1 MNFSAVILA
10 AGKGVRMCSE
20 WPKVVH
26 RLAGKPMLMYVV
38 DALKA
43 AGIDDICLVVGHGKE
58 YVQKLFDGDRIRFV
72 VQEEQR
78 GTGHALMQAENAVD
92 PASAVI
98 VLAGDT
104 PLLRASTIKNLRDF
118 HENSQAAASALS
130 CKISKPRGYGR
141 IIRNADS
148 SFARIVEEKD
158 AGERE
163 KAINEIN
170 SGIYC
175 FQAKEVF
182 RALAQINTANAQGE
196 YYLTDVLEIMKNE
209 DKKVGILIAEVE
221 EDIYGINDRIQLSQA
236 ESIIRKR
243 KNTALMKNGVTI
255 IDPSTTFIDRDVR
268 IGRDTIILPFTM
280 IEGNTIIGERCEI
293 GPSSRINDSVIA
305 SDVSI
310 ESSRVKEARIADK
323 CVIGPYSYLRPG
335 AVLQQGVKVGD
346 FVEIKKSTIGEESKV
361 PHLTYVGDAQVGR
374 GVNIGAGTITCNY
387 DGKNKYETILEDGAF
402 IGSNTNLV
410 APVKIGKNAVTGAG
424 STISRDV
431 PANSLGVERAK
442 QKNLSRRNNTVE

>member
-78 GTGHALMQAENAVD
+78 GTGHALMQAEKAVD

-118 HENSQAAASALS
+118 HENSQAAASVLS

>member
-1 MNFSAVILA
+1 VNFSAVILA

-78 GTGHALMQAENAVD
+78 GTGHALMQAEKAVD

-118 HENSQAAASALS
+118 HENSQAAASVLS

-346 FVEIKKSTIGEESKV
+346 FVEIKKSTIGEDSKV

>member
-1 MNFSAVILA
+1 
-10 AGKGVRMCSE
+10 
-20 WPKVVH
+20 
-26 RLAGKPMLMYVV
+26 MYVV

-78 GTGHALMQAENAVD
+78 GTGHALMQAEKAVD

-118 HENSQAAASALS
+118 HENSQAAASVLS

-346 FVEIKKSTIGEESKV
+346 FVEIKKSTIGEDSKV

>member
-78 GTGHALMQAENAVD
+78 GTGHALMQAEKAVD

-118 HENSQAAASALS
+118 HENSQAAASVLS

-346 FVEIKKSTIGEESKV
+346 FVEIKKSTIGEDSKV